1 MCLRASV
8 TTPADS
14 PERCRSSDPRDGGLP
29 HFSGGS
35 ASALPVSG
43 PARRSLAFRPADSPS
58 RPRRPSTPKASTDS
72 LPPPPLRLLPA
83 GATSCRVGI
92 APTERRRLSR
102 HTEKS
107 GLGARG
113 SHAIFPGRPPGRA
126 RHSARAA
133 YGRAPPQLAPALRES
148 DARFPR
154 HEVSSPG
161 SSTPVLRSC
170 RRQKSSN
177 IRPRQSFAPR
187 AAPPSSHSSFEE
199 NMLEPSWSRRPT

>member
-102 HTEKS
+102 HTEKCGSDPWPGERSPRYPGAAPLHRVNRFRWGRSRAAS
-107 GLGARG
+107 GVGARPRG
-113 SHAIFPGRPPGRA
+113 SPAARPMAP
-126 RHSARAA
+126 SARV
-133 YGRAPPQLAPALRES
+133 PAR
-148 DARFPR
+148 
-154 HEVSSPG
+154 PG
-161 SSTPVLRSC
+161 G
-170 RRQKSSN
+170 
-177 IRPRQSFAPR
+177 
-187 AAPPSSHSSFEE
+187 
-199 NMLEPSWSRRPT
+199 